1 MTLADAAWFAPQ
13 SKKRI
18 TPYQGGSASFYIGCC
33 CYCCLASF
41 CETSWVSEHLLGI
54 SLVARVVRY
63 RHGGDFC
70 NLHADQCPAG
80 YGAKQVGN
88 LENFLLKISSTG
100 WWFQTWLLFPQLI
113 YLIWD
118 IILPIGELH
127 HFSRWLLHQQS
138 ASNIY
143 KSKKPTCTP

>member
-1 MTLADAAWFAPQ
+1 VTLADAAWFAPQ

-54 SLVARVVRY
+54 SLVHLVARVVSRY

-80 YGAKQVGN
+80 YGAKRGQTAQWVFAQPQNMPTGGKPG
-88 LENFLLKISSTG
+88 EIS
-100 WWFQTWLLFPQLI
+100 I
-113 YLIWD
+113 ED
-118 IILPIGELH
+118 IIY
-127 HFSRWLLHQQS
+127 WLVV
-138 ASNIY
+138 SNMNFISIINMGY
-143 KSKKPTCTP
+143 H